1 MPESPPRIAL
11 VGMPNTGKSTFF
23 NRITGASARVA
34 NWPGITVDLAQAT
47 VPLNGQPTILVD
59 LPGIYDLAGEAADE
73 AIVRQFLTTVPVN
86 LVLIILN
93 ASQIQHQIR
102 LALQVKEWGVPAL
115 VLLNM
120 ADEAQRNGIEIH
132 PDTLGQTLGLPVTL
146 LSAKYGGG
154 YLEAYTAISDAL
166 KHSSGAIAPLSH
178 ENAPL
183 TLEPITPAAINA
195 LLQDGVQITP
205 RAGQDLNQR
214 LDAFLLHPL
223 WGLPLFFLGIFL
235 LFETVWVL
243 GLHLQEILNAGF
255 SWFQEQVLT
264 GMVASLSPS
273 WQGFFIDGI
282 YGGMVTVAA
291 FVPLVIIF
299 FIVMAFIEDSGYL
312 ARSAYLMDGLMAR
325 LGLDGRSFV
334 LSLMGFGCNVPALMG
349 TRVIRSPGLRLL
361 TMLVIPFSLCSA
373 RLQVFVFMTACL
385 FDYRLG
391 PLIIVSLY
399 LWSCFAAMGTALL
412 FRGQFPNDDPF
423 LLELPPY
430 RLPTLSQV
438 VGRAWGEVRHFLQR
452 ASGFII
458 TGVIGVWALTH
469 FPLNVEPASLKTWAG
484 QIGAGLQPLL
494 GPVGINAQLTIALI
508 FGFVAKEIVVG
519 SLAVIYHLQGS
530 DLQGA
535 IAQQISPL
543 QAYCFMLFTL
553 LYTPCLSTLATLQT
567 ESKRWRFTLM
577 ATLYSLVLAWGVSGL
592 FYQLG
597 QALGWH

>member
-1 MPESPPRIAL
+1 MSEPTARIAL

-23 NRITGASARVA
+23 NRITGAAARVA

-47 VPLNGQPTILVD
+47 VTLNGQPTTIVD

-73 AIVRQFLTTVPVN
+73 AIVRQFLTTVPVR

-93 ASQIQHQIR
+93 ASQIHHQIR
-102 LALQVKEWGVPAL
+102 LVLQIKAWGVPAL

-120 ADEAQRNGIEIH
+120 ADEAQRYGIKIDPH
-132 PDTLGQTLGLPVTL
+132 LLSQTLGLPVTL

-154 YLEAYTAISDAL
+154 YLEAYGEISRAL
-166 KHSSGAIAPLSH
+166 EQSAAAIAPLGNP
-178 ENAPL
+178 ETPL
-183 TLEPITPAAINA
+183 ALAPITPEAIDE
-195 LLQDGVQITP
+195 LLQDGVQVSP
-205 RAGQDLNQR
+205 RAGEDINQR
-214 LDAFLLHPL
+214 LDSFLLHPL

-235 LFETVWVL
+235 LFEAVWFF
-243 GLHLQEILNAGF
+243 GLRLQEILSDSF
-255 SWFQEQVLT
+255 VWFQEQVLT
-264 GMVASLSPS
+264 VALADLSPG

-282 YGGMVTVAA
+282 YGGIVTVAA

-299 FIVMAFIEDSGYL
+299 FTVMAFIEDSGYL
-312 ARSAYLMDGLMAR
+312 SRSAYLMDGLMAR

-373 RLQVFVFMTACL
+373 RLQVFVFMAACL
-385 FDYRLG
+385 FDHRLG
-391 PLIIVSLY
+391 PIIIVSLY
-399 LWSCFAAMGTALL
+399 LWSCVAAMGTALL
-412 FRGQFPNDDPF
+412 FRGQFPNDESF
-423 LLELPPY
+423 VLELPPY
-430 RLPTLSQV
+430 RLPTVSQIFS
-438 VGRAWGEVRHFLQR
+438 RAWGEVRHFLQR

-458 TGVIGVWALTH
+458 TGVIGVWGLTH
-469 FPLNVEPASLKTWAG
+469 FPLNVEPASLQTWAG

-494 GPVGINAQLTIALI
+494 APVGINAQLTIALI

-530 DLQGA
+530 ELQGA
-535 IAQQISPL
+535 IAQQITPL

-577 ATLYSLVLAWGVSGL
+577 ATAYSLVLAWGVSGL
-592 FYQLG
+592 IYQIG
-597 QALGWH
+597 QGLGWH